1 MLHVTLRQL
10 QVFDAVARHLS
21 FSRASSELHLS
32 QPAVSMQ
39 VKQLEEALGL
49 PVFEQIGK
57 KIFLTDAG
65 REVQRVSQAI
75 EQQLLD
81 LEGTLADL
89 RGVRGGTLT
98 VGVVSTAHYFATR
111 MMAQF
116 RQQRPDVRLTLN
128 VVNRETL
135 LNQLAANET
144 DLAIMGQPPSG
155 RDLEAQAFMLNPLVV
170 IAPPHH
176 PLAGEE
182 GIPFSRLEGEPML
195 AREVGSGTRNAMEGL
210 FHEHGLE
217 LKPAMEMN
225 KNEAIKQAV
234 EVGLGLGVG
243 VPAHGGARTR
253 GQATHHPGC
262 GGLPHPSAL
271 VPGASAGQATVAG
284 GAGIP
289 QLRAGGGGAQG
300 RGRGVRRVGRGAL
313 QPGSP

>member
-1 MLHVTLRQL
+1 MVHITLRQL

-21 FSRASSELHLS
+21 FSRASGELHLS

-49 PVFEQIGK
+49 PLFEQIGK

-81 LEGTLADL
+81 LENTLADL
-89 RGVRGGTLT
+89 RGVRGGALT

-111 MMAQF
+111 LMAQF
-116 RQQRPDVRLTLN
+116 RQLRPDVRLTLN

-144 DLAIMGQPPSG
+144 DLAIMGQPPVG

-170 IAPPHH
+170 IAPPQHS
-176 PLAGEE
+176 LAGERN
-182 GIPFSRLEGEPML
+182 IPFRRLAEEPML

-210 FHEHGLE
+210 FHEHGLT
-217 LKPAMEMN
+217 LQPAMEMN

-234 EVGLGLGVG
+234 EVGLGLGVVSLHTVERELAAG
-243 VPAHGGARTR
+243 RIIALDVEGFPILRHWFLVHRHGKRLSPVAQAFREYVLAEGARM
-253 GQATHHPGC
+253 
-262 GGLPHPSAL
+262 
-271 VPGASAGQATVAG
+271 GAVE
-284 GAGIP
+284 
-289 QLRAGGGGAQG
+289 L
-300 RGRGVRRVGRGAL
+300 
-313 QPGSP
+313 

>member
-1 MLHVTLRQL
+1 MLHITLRQL

-49 PVFEQIGK
+49 PLFEQIGK

-65 REVQRVSQAI
+65 REVQRVCQI
-75 EQQLLD
+75 IDQQLLD
-81 LEGTLADL
+81 LENTLADL
-89 RGVRGGTLT
+89 KGVRGGRLT

-111 MMAQF
+111 LMAQF

-144 DLAIMGQPPSG
+144 DLAIMGQPPAG
-155 RDLEAQAFMLNPLVV
+155 RDLEAQAFMRNPLVV

-176 PLAGEE
+176 PLAGER
-182 GIPFSRLEGEPML
+182 GIPFRRLAEEPML
-195 AREVGSGTRNAMEGL
+195 AREVGSGTRSAMEGL

-217 LKPAMEMN
+217 LRPAMEMN

-234 EVGLGLGVG
+234 EVGLGLGVVSLHTVERELAAG
-243 VPAHGGARTR
+243 RLITLDVEGFPILRHWYLVHRQGKRLSPAAQAFRDYVLKEGARK
-253 GQATHHPGC
+253 
-262 GGLPHPSAL
+262 
-271 VPGASAGQATVAG
+271 
-284 GAGIP
+284 
-289 QLRAGGGGAQG
+289 
-300 RGRGVRRVGRGAL
+300 GAL
-313 QPGSP
+313 DL

>member
-21 FSRASSELHLS
+21 FSRASGELHLS

-65 REVQRVSQAI
+65 REVQRVSQAV

-81 LEGTLADL
+81 LENTLADL
-89 RGVRGGTLT
+89 RGVRGGKIT

-111 MMAQF
+111 LMAQF

-155 RDLEAQAFMLNPLVV
+155 RDLDAKAFMLNPLVV
-170 IAPPHH
+170 IAPPGH
-176 PLAGEE
+176 PLAGEK
-182 GIPFSRLEGEPML
+182 GIPFSRLAGEPML

-210 FHEHGLE
+210 FHEHGFTLQ
-217 LKPAMEMN
+217 PAMEMN

-234 EVGLGLGVG
+234 EVGLGLGVVSLHTVERELATG
-243 VPAHGGARTR
+243 RLITLDVEGFPIVRHWFLVHRQGKRLSPAAQAFRDYVLEEGARK
-253 GQATHHPGC
+253 
-262 GGLPHPSAL
+262 
-271 VPGASAGQATVAG
+271 GAVD
-284 GAGIP
+284 
-289 QLRAGGGGAQG
+289 L
-300 RGRGVRRVGRGAL
+300 
-313 QPGSP
+313 

>member
-1 MLHVTLRQL
+1 MLHITLRQL

-21 FSRASSELHLS
+21 FSRASGELHLS

-89 RGVRGGTLT
+89 RGVRGGSLT
-98 VGVVSTAHYFATR
+98 VGVVSTAHHFTIR
-111 MMAQF
+111 LMAQF
-116 RQQRPDVRLTLN
+116 RQQRPDLRLTLN
-128 VVNRETL
+128 VVNREIL
-135 LNQLAANET
+135 LNQLAANKT

-155 RDLEAQAFMLNPLVV
+155 RDLEARAFMLNPLVV

-176 PLAGEE
+176 PLAGAR
-182 GIPFSRLEGEPML
+182 GIPFRRLAEELML
-195 AREVGSGTRNAMEGL
+195 AREVGSGTRNAMEGV
-210 FHEHGLE
+210 FHEHGLK

-234 EVGLGLGVG
+234 EVGLGLGVVSLHTVERELAAG
-243 VPAHGGARTR
+243 RIVTLDVEGFPILRHWYLVHRQGKRLSPAAQAFRDYVLEEGARK
-253 GQATHHPGC
+253 A
-262 GGLPHPSAL
+262 A
-271 VPGASAGQATVAG
+271 
-284 GAGIP
+284 IKD
-289 QLRAGGGGAQG
+289 
-300 RGRGVRRVGRGAL
+300 
-313 QPGSP
+313 

>member
-1 MLHVTLRQL
+1 MLHITLRQL

-21 FSRASSELHLS
+21 FSRASGELHLS

-57 KIFLTDAG
+57 RIFLTDAG

-89 RGVRGGTLT
+89 RGVRGGSLT

-111 MMAQF
+111 LMAQF
-116 RQQRPDVRLTLN
+116 RQQRLDVRLTLN

-176 PLAGEE
+176 PLAGER
-182 GIPFSRLEGEPML
+182 GIPFRRLAEEPML

-234 EVGLGLGVG
+234 EVGLGLGVVSLHTVERELAAG
-243 VPAHGGARTR
+243 RVITLDVEGFPILRHWYLVHRQGKRLSPAAQAFRDYVLEEGARK
-253 GQATHHPGC
+253 
-262 GGLPHPSAL
+262 
-271 VPGASAGQATVAG
+271 GAVD
-284 GAGIP
+284 
-289 QLRAGGGGAQG
+289 L
-300 RGRGVRRVGRGAL
+300 
-313 QPGSP
+313 

>member
-155 RDLEAQAFMLNPLVV
+155 RDLEAQPFMLNPLVV

-195 AREVGSGTRNAMEGL
+195 AREVGSGTRNAMEEL

-234 EVGLGLGVG
+234 EVGLGLGVVSLHTVERELAAG
-243 VPAHGGARTR
+243 RLITLDVEGFPILRHWYLVHRQGKRLSPAAQAFRDYVLKEGARK
-253 GQATHHPGC
+253 
-262 GGLPHPSAL
+262 
-271 VPGASAGQATVAG
+271 GAVD
-284 GAGIP
+284 
-289 QLRAGGGGAQG
+289 L
-300 RGRGVRRVGRGAL
+300 
-313 QPGSP
+313 

>member
-1 MLHVTLRQL
+1 MLHITLRQL

-21 FSRASSELHLS
+21 FSRASGELHLS

-39 VKQLEEALGL
+39 VKHLEEALGL

-89 RGVRGGTLT
+89 RGVRGGSLT

-111 MMAQF
+111 LMAQF

-176 PLAGEE
+176 PLAGER
-182 GIPFSRLEGEPML
+182 GIPFRRLAEEPML

-234 EVGLGLGVG
+234 EVGLGLGVVSLHTVERELAAG
-243 VPAHGGARTR
+243 RVITLDVEGFPILRHWYLVHRQGKRLSPAAQAFRDYVLEEGARM
-253 GQATHHPGC
+253 
-262 GGLPHPSAL
+262 
-271 VPGASAGQATVAG
+271 
-284 GAGIP
+284 
-289 QLRAGGGGAQG
+289 GAQFAITG
-300 RGRGVRRVGRGAL
+300 DGVAAA
-313 QPGSP
+313 